1 YSVVITE
8 AIALKYFGKKEVLG
22 EPLTIRNFTGEK
34 HDFTITGILKSTKLN
49 SVMELNS
56 ALRSSIFL
64 PIASEQY
71 FGREIDKWDNLWI
84 AAFVELQKDVQPEE
98 LNLPIKTLVAKHADK
113 QIAENLS
120 AQLKPLST
128 YYLDDNKGAVRKLTH
143 VLMWIGG
150 FLLLMAVVNFIN
162 FTVSQS
168 FTRLKEIGVRKIQGS
183 NKIQLTLQLMTE
195 YMILVCVAG
204 MLALF
209 LYPLTVPFFE
219 SIILTSL
226 PNFFTLPI
234 SFLAYSMFLVLS
246 IGLLSG
252 IYPAIKLSQNKLS
265 ESLKN
270 QLSDARQ

>member
-1 YSVVITE
+1 
-8 AIALKYFGKKEVLG
+8 
-22 EPLTIRNFTGEK
+22 
-34 HDFTITGILKSTKLN
+34 
-49 SVMELNS
+49 
-56 ALRSSIFL
+56 
-64 PIASEQY
+64 
-71 FGREIDKWDNLWI
+71 
-84 AAFVELQKDVQPEE
+84 
-98 LNLPIKTLVAKHADK
+98 K

-168 FTRLKEIGVRKIQGS
+168 FTRLKEIGVRKILGS

-234 SFLAYSMFLVLS
+234 SFLAYYMFLVLS

-270 QLSDARQ
+270 QLSDARQKHLMRHVLLFTQFTATIVVLIASVVISQQINIFLKSDLGYDKESLITVQVPRDWSEAGLQRTERIRDELRKLTYVDEISLSYGVPGSFGE